1 MNRQARLRRELGAVV
16 RLALPVVSVQLGLML
31 MGVVDTMMLGRVS
44 AGALAAG
51 ALGNSLSF
59 SLMIGAVGILM
70 AIDPLVSQA
79 HGAEDRAAI
88 GAHLERGL
96 VLAVVLGLP
105 LSLLLW
111 NARPL
116 LAHLGQPPALVE
128 GSAAFIHAIVPGIV
142 PFLLFVFLRQ
152 TLQAM
157 GIVRP
162 AVIAMVVGNLVNFVG
177 DYILIFG
184 HWGAPALGVAGSAYA
199 TSIGRFLMLATL
211 GWAAR
216 RDLAPYFRGFTREAF
231 LLREHGRQLQL
242 GVPIG
247 VQYAL
252 DISVFA
258 TVALLMG
265 RIGVAELAGHQ
276 IALNLSAITYMVPAG
291 VGAAAATRVGN
302 AIGRED
308 MPGAR
313 RAAAVC
319 LVLGAGI
326 MAVFGVVFVLA
337 PRLLVGL
344 YSPDPGV
351 VAMGAVLLPIAAAF
365 QVFDGIQAVGVGVLR
380 GAADTRFAALV
391 ALIGY
396 WGFGLPLG
404 IFLAFHLALGPRGL
418 WWGLTLGLAIMAL
431 LLLARIFHRFRGQ
444 IARVEGV
451 RLYIDKHGWDV
462 AADEESWRQYQQ
474 DRMAEEYRDDNW

>member
-1 MNRQARLRRELGAVV
+1 MTRQARLWRELRAVV
-16 RLALPVVSVQLGLML
+16 RLALPVVGVQLGLML

-59 SLMIGAVGILM
+59 SLMILAVGILM
-70 AIDPLVSQA
+70 AVDPLISQA

-88 GAHLERGL
+88 GAHLERAL
-96 VLAVVLGLP
+96 VLAVVLALP
-105 LSLLLW
+105 LSVVLW

-116 LAHLGQPPALVE
+116 LARLGQPPALVL
-128 GSAAFIHAIVPGIV
+128 GSSDFIRAILPGVV
-142 PFLLFVFLRQ
+142 PFLLFVVLRQ

-162 AVIAMVVGNLVNFVG
+162 AVIAMVVGNLVNFAG
-177 DYILIFG
+177 DYVLIFG
-184 HWGAPALGVAGSAYA
+184 HFGAPALGVAGSAYA
-199 TSIGRFLMLATL
+199 TSIGRFVMLAVL
-211 GWAAR
+211 VGAAR
-216 RDLAPYFRGFTREAF
+216 RDLAPYFRGFTRQAF
-231 LLREHGRQLQL
+231 LLKEHGRHLRL

-247 VQYAL
+247 VHYAL

-258 TVALLMG
+258 AVALLMG
-265 RIGVAELAGHQ
+265 RLGINELAGHQ
-276 IALNLSAITYMVPAG
+276 IALNLAAISYMVPAG

-302 AIGRED
+302 AIGRGD

-313 RAAAVC
+313 RSAAVC
-319 LVLGAGI
+319 LVLGAGT
-326 MAVFGVVFVLA
+326 MALFGLLFALA
-337 PRLLVGL
+337 PRLLAGL

-365 QVFDGIQAVGVGVLR
+365 QVFDGIQAVGAGVLR
-380 GAADTRFAALV
+380 GAADTRFAAIV

-404 IFLAFHLALGPRGL
+404 IFWAFRLGFGPRGL
-418 WWGLTLGLAIMAL
+418 WWGLTLGLAILAL
-431 LLLARIFHRFRGQ
+431 LLIARIVRRFRGT
-444 IARVEGV
+444 IARVEGGT
-451 RLYIDKHGWDV
+451 R
-462 AADEESWRQYQQ
+462 AA
-474 DRMAEEYRDDNW
+474 